1 MKQSKRFLI
10 TSHTAGAEV
19 DKKLRQTI
27 ENMAEILSAE
37 IIVLRNKGTHQNA
50 LFDMS
55 LEEHFISKSKSL
67 NSNLTIIGD
76 INPVISAEN
85 PTTQYKSEAG
95 KTHSLI
101 IPSPRRFQQ
110 SIPRADGL
118 PRYITTSLSIDNFG
132 FYPDT
137 KNGRKAKALHK
148 KGVCLVEV
156 KNDVI
161 YFTHQLE
168 AEKDGSIILNGL
180 KFLPSG
186 FIKRVDAIAIS
197 FGDSHLDHIDSRAEQ
212 TALEICRLL
221 NPSYITEEDAFNG
234 TSINHHE
241 ENNHLNS
248 MNWLSLEEEARFTA
262 KKLAE
267 HVSFFKLNC
276 PSFKKLI
283 LKDSNHHD
291 FLDRYISN
299 FSRWMCDS
307 KNKSLALRLAVD
319 ADDGKHLLESL
330 LCRYE
335 SLKDVRFLKVG
346 EKLELAGV
354 EMSFHGHNGANGA
367 KGSSKQF
374 QLSLTK
380 ANIGHTHVPEIFDS
394 VFNAGTLSILRP
406 AYAARGLT
414 SWCHAVV
421 VTYPSGSRQL
431 IKIIDG
437 EYTLELSRAIKAR
450 IMRQMR

>member
-1 MKQSKRFLI
+1 MKQSRYLI
-10 TSHTAGAEV
+10 TSHTAGATV
-19 DKKLRQTI
+19 DKRLRKAL
-27 ENMAEILSAE
+27 ESFADILSAE
-37 IIVLRNKGTHQNA
+37 IIVLRNKGPHQNA
-50 LFDMS
+50 EFDLT
-55 LEEHFISKSKSL
+55 LEDYFISRSKQL
-67 NSNLTIIGD
+67 NSNLT
-76 INPVISAEN
+76 VIADMNAVIAAEN
-85 PTTQYKSEAG
+85 PTTQYKAEAG

-118 PRYITTSLSIDNFG
+118 PRYITTSLSIDNSDG
-132 FYPDT
+132 YPDT
-137 KNGRKAKALHK
+137 KNGRKSKALHQ
-148 KGVCLVEV
+148 KGVCLVEL
-156 KNDVI
+156 KDDSI

-168 AEKDGSIILNGL
+168 AEKDGSIIFNGL
-180 KFLPSG
+180 QFCPSG
-186 FIKRVDAIAIS
+186 FIKKVQAEAIS
-197 FGDSHLDHIDSRAEQ
+197 FGDSHLDHIDPSAEKA
-212 TALEICRLL
+212 ALEICRLM
-221 NPSYITEEDAFNG
+221 NPRYVTEEDAFNG
-234 TSINHHE
+234 SSINHHE

-248 MNWLSLEEEARFTA
+248 MNWMSLEEEAKFTA

-267 HVSFFKLNC
+267 HVSFLKLNC

-299 FSRWMCDS
+299 FSRWMGDS

-319 ADDGKHLLESL
+319 ADDGRHLLESL
-330 LCRYE
+330 LRRYE
-335 SLKDVRFLKVG
+335 SLRDVTFLAVG
-346 EKLELAGV
+346 ERFEVSGV
-354 EMSFHGHNGANGA
+354 EMSFHGHNGANGS

-374 QLSLTK
+374 QLALTK

-431 IKIIDG
+431 LKIIDG
-437 EYTLELSRAIKAR
+437 DYTLEFSRSIKSR
-450 IMRQMR
+450 ILRLIR